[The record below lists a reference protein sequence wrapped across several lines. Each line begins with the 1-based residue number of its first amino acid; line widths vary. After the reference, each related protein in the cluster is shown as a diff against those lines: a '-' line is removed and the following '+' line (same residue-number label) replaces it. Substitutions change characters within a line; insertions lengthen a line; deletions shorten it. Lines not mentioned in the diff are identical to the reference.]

1 MFKKILILTIILILV
16 ATMVYAADTAK
27 LDSAG
32 KQILN
37 ILYSFAFWGLTIKAL
52 FECIKLGFAGN
63 VKGAIDKALGYAVL
77 YALVFFIPWIFEL
90 IRSIFS

>member
-1 MFKKILILTIILILV
+1 MCKKVFIITLIIMLSIT
-16 ATMVYAADTAK
+16 VYAADVAK

-32 KQILN
+32 KQILQ

-63 VKGAIDKALGYAVL
+63 VKGAIDKAIGYAVL
-77 YALVFFIPWIFEL
+77 YALIFFIPWIFEL